1 MTRVCLD
8 VSVITNW
15 WSNPPQSERMKC
27 ILLTATSGLD
37 QAAAEG
43 KLHPS
48 GSVLF
53 EMKDENPSVRR
64 EQLRSFSMT
73 LCSRTR

>member
-1 MTRVCLD
+1 MEVFECGHYFNMC
-8 VSVITNW
+8 VSWRFCHNQLVVK
-15 WSNPPQSERMKC
+15 PAQSKRMKC
-27 ILLTATSGLD
+27 ILVTATSGFD

-53 EMKDENPSVRR
+53 EMKVENLSVRW
-64 EQLRSFSMT
+64 EQLVI
-73 LCSRTR
+73 